1 MYFVH
6 SRKTHTSELEIL
18 ELNSIELFTMVENL
32 AVCNTVL
39 STVIDNYS
47 NRFKLKFYLILV
59 IL

>member
-18 ELNSIELFTMVENL
+18 EHNSVELFTMVENL

-39 STVIDNYS
+39 STVIGLN
-47 NRFKLKFYLILV
+47 
-59 IL
+59 